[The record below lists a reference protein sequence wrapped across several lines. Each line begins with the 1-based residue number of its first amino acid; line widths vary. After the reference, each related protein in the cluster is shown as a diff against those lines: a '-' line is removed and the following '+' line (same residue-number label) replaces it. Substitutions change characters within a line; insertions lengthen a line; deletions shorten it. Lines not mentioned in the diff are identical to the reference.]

1 MKRACCSVLRLVCS
15 VRGLG
20 CLHMDGYT
28 WVVTPQSETVCTV
41 EDALAHRMTEER
53 LRDVRCDKTDADVR
67 LCVYMCGCVVVAW
80 IVITVVLCG
89 MCVYMCGCVVV
100 AWLFVWWMLLLWM
113 LLLFVCLLLWMLLFA
128 NQP

>member
-1 MKRACCSVLRLVCS
+1 MLFRAKAGVFCAGSGV
-15 VRGLG
+15 
-20 CLHMDGYT
+20 
-28 WVVTPQSETVCTV
+28 VVTPQSETVCTV

-100 AWLFVWWMLLLWM
+100 AWIVITVVLCGMCVYMCVTIYF
-113 LLLFVCLLLWMLLFA
+113 
-128 NQP
+128 